1 MNKWWVS
8 ISPPAV
14 DSRKGAF
21 SDRFH
26 RVIAITDDISCGVSS
41 ATGQLQVLAQWHSS
55 CVCLPQTE
63 YYTVQIVSTC
73 PGLFGCYFANQ
84 IPALWYLG
92 LENKVFGLQWIW
104 RLLGNGSEWYLR
116 VFSTSVEKPSGSLK
130 WVSDS
135 QRMRSTIF
143 ATKLGKKKK
152 KKPAVQKGG
161 KFWAFSHQQPGDK
174 SLHRSI
180 CFSHNDFLSVPQ
192 RIIYL
197 NAFLGILLSFFLS
210 RTFPVSLCGERRL
223 TLTKSYN
230 KITIIK

>member
-84 IPALWYLG
+84 IPSLWYLG

-116 VFSTSVEKPSGSLK
+116 VFSTSVEKPSGSLE

-152 KKPAVQKGG
+152 KKAC
-161 KFWAFSHQQPGDK
+161 S
-174 SLHRSI
+174 S
-180 CFSHNDFLSVPQ
+180 
-192 RIIYL
+192 
-197 NAFLGILLSFFLS
+197 
-210 RTFPVSLCGERRL
+210 ERR
-223 TLTKSYN
+223 
-230 KITIIK
+230 KILGLQPPATWRQVTASFYLFFS

>member
-116 VFSTSVEKPSGSLK
+116 VFSTSVEKPSGSLE

-152 KKPAVQKGG
+152 KSLQFRKEENSGPSATSNLET
-161 KFWAFSHQQPGDK
+161 SHCIV
-174 SLHRSI
+174 L
-180 CFSHNDFLSVPQ
+180 FVFLIMTFCQ
-192 RIIYL
+192 
-197 NAFLGILLSFFLS
+197 FLKELFIWMHFLASFFHS
-210 RTFPVSLCGERRL
+210 FFPEHSQFLFVEREDWHL
-223 TLTKSYN
+223 PKATTK
-230 KITIIK
+230 